1 MREREAAAGNKN
13 KMGSEAEHREMPED
27 DKATRPRRELTRVS
41 AEPSACEIST
51 ASERHKAA
59 RFSSCCRSW
68 PELIVIFTCIAAV
81 TAFIVYAGVAVIVLK
96 GRRTA
101 VRERVVGTS
110 SQGTNTDG
118 VWTGVNSV
126 RDSIP
131 QLCRSGADL
140 VCDRYEAV
148 LVLGGGPAKN
158 GTLPEWVKRRCDVA
172 LELYKCC
179 KESAPHQRL
188 TIITTSMGTFHT
200 PNVVDA
206 EGFPVSEARASSLYL
221 VSLGVRPADIVEEAA
236 GGPVAFLFLVC
247 CSLALLLSFCRSL
260 ALSSTTLA
268 RALLCT
274 HIYICI

>member
-1 MREREAAAGNKN
+1 MREREAAGNKN
-13 KMGSEAEHREMPED
+13 KMGSEAEHGEIIADD
-27 DKATRPRRELTRVS
+27 DKATRHRREMS
-41 AEPSACEIST
+41 AEGSADST

-59 RFSSCCRSW
+59 RFSSCCRTW

-101 VRERVVGTS
+101 KSERVVGRST
-110 SQGTNTDG
+110 QGTNADG

-131 QLCRSGADL
+131 QLCRSGADF
-140 VCDRYEAV
+140 VCDRYEALV
-148 LVLGGGPAKN
+148 VLGGGPAKN
-158 GTLPEWVKRRCDVA
+158 STLPEWVKRRCDVA

-179 KESAPHQRL
+179 EESAPQQRL

-236 GGPVAFLFLVC
+236 GGPVALLFLVC
-247 CSLALLLSFCRSL
+247 ARPLAFLLSFSCSL
-260 ALSSTTLA
+260 FVAHSLSPP
-268 RALLCT
+268 RA
-274 HIYICI
+274 